1 MSFMIPQNQAPNSN
15 DPKAADK
22 NNAQKPQDPQKKNQ
36 SGKKDEKSDAFPPP
50 IQTNPSKPAS
60 NLPSF
65 LSPQSQFS
73 AIIPSQN
80 KDADKGMI
88 QKVGLAPSSM
98 QPGMI
103 GMPPGMMLT
112 P

>member
-1 MSFMIPQNQAPNSN
+1 
-15 DPKAADK
+15 
-22 NNAQKPQDPQKKNQ
+22 
-36 SGKKDEKSDAFPPP
+36 
-50 IQTNPSKPAS
+50 
-60 NLPSF
+60 